1 MNQQELDEVVS
12 IARAAGEEIMKVYA
26 TDFDVAY
33 KGKNDPVTDA
43 DQRANDLIVKR
54 LRAAFPDDGIVAEE
68 SPDKSDALSRGRVW
82 YVDPLDG
89 TKEFIAKNGE
99 FAVMIGLSIDGEAR
113 AGVVYQPVKDKVWA
127 GIVGEG
133 AYLLEGAERRELTVS
148 EVSDP
153 KDLKLVVS
161 RSHRAQSTDDLVK
174 KLGITNEVQHGSVG
188 LKIGML
194 SEQVADLYVI
204 IAPKSSKWDACGPEA
219 VLRAAGG
226 RFGDLAGDP
235 FQYVGPEMKNLRG
248 ILACNAAAWDAVLP
262 VAREIA
268 RDNGLV

>member
-1 MNQQELDEVVS
+1 MNQQELDEIVS

-26 TDFDVAY
+26 TDFEVAY

-43 DQRANDLIVKR
+43 DQRANELIVKR
-54 LRAAFPDDGIVAEE
+54 LRETFPNDGIVAEE
-68 SPDKSDALSRGRVW
+68 SADQSDALSRGRVW

-99 FAVMIGLSIDGEAR
+99 FAVMIGLSVDGEAKM
-113 AGVVYQPVKDKVWA
+113 GVVHQPVKNKVWA

-133 AYLLEGAERRELTVS
+133 AYVLEGDERRALAVS
-148 EVSDP
+148 EVADP
-153 KDLKLVVS
+153 KALKLVVS
-161 RSHRAQSTDDLVK
+161 RSHRADSTNQLVER
-174 KLGITNEVQHGSVG
+174 LGITNEVQHGSVG

-194 SEQVADLYVI
+194 AEQVADLYVI
-204 IAPKSSKWDACGPEA
+204 IASKSSKWDACGPEA

-235 FQYVGPEMKNLRG
+235 FRYVGAEMKNLRG

-268 RDNGLV
+268 RESGLI